1 LHRRLR
7 KDQGPF
13 TAKPRRDPLDELV
26 MTVLSQATSD
36 VNSARAFAS
45 LTDRFSSWQQVLDA
59 PTAEVAGA
67 IRSGG
72 IADVKARRIQ
82 EILAEIER
90 REGDASLA
98 RLEDMSDE
106 EVVGYLCSL
115 PGVGVKT
122 AACVLLF
129 SLGRAA
135 FPVDTHVLRV
145 AARLGLIDERSTAE
159 AAYRLLE
166 PAVPPELRY
175 ELHMQ
180 LIRHGRTV
188 CVARR
193 PRCTACVLFDLCDA
207 GPRLLA
213 AGEAR

>member
-1 LHRRLR
+1 
-7 KDQGPF
+7 
-13 TAKPRRDPLDELV
+13 

-36 VNSARAFAS
+36 VNSERAFGG
-45 LTDRFSSWQQVLDA
+45 LTDRFSSWEEVLDA
-59 PTAEVAGA
+59 PTGEVADA

-82 EILAEIER
+82 QILAEIER
-90 REGDASLA
+90 REGAVSLA
-98 RLEDMSDE
+98 RLEKISDE
-106 EVVGYLCSL
+106 DVVSYLCSL

-122 AACVLLF
+122 ASCVLLF

-145 AARLGLIDERSTAE
+145 ASRLGLIDERAIAQ
-159 AAYRLLE
+159 AAHRLLE

-175 ELHMQ
+175 EFHMQ

-188 CVARR
+188 CTARR
-193 PRCTACVLFDLCDA
+193 PRCSACVLFDLCEV
-207 GPRLLA
+207 GPRLLTI
-213 AGEAR
+213 GEAR